1 MTIADLAMWRLLG
14 WINGGALDG
23 LPKDTLD
30 SFPQLQA
37 NYLAT
42 GNNEKIKAWMAEK
55 YPNTSNKCGRTLA
68 RARAITISLFR
79 KE

>member
-55 YPNTSNKCGRTLA
+55 YPNFGK
-68 RARAITISLFR
+68 
-79 KE
+79 